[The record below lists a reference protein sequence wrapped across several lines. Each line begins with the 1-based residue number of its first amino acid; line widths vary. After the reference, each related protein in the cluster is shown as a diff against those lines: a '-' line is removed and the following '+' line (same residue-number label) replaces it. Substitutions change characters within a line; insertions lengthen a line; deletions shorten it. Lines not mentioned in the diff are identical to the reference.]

1 MLMIYRKH
9 KKFDGEIFLMY
20 IMWYGLGRSWIE
32 WLRVDSLPY
41 SGGFKISQIVA
52 VVSAAAAFV
61 LIVINRKRRKQ
72 A

>member
-1 MLMIYRKH
+1 
-9 KKFDGEIFLMY
+9 MY

-52 VVSAAAAFV
+52 VISAVAAFV